1 MISPFL
7 FIFNWSIFNML
18 ILHSTQKL
26 LNTSRLKAS
35 LYISQPTAGQ
45 MLHSWYCT
53 LLSTGFT
60 GKLMVMYVHEP
71 SLLTIICRGK
81 TINGTWDEFRRR
93 LPLLLKKFD
102 FQSSFIELET
112 GLADGYVVS
121 KTNSRSM
128 IAFINSM
135 RLGLEISCS
144 NSGSYD
150 NISQDFLEES
160 MMGYPY
166 QISNISGDYRSAIQY
181 WREQKVI
188 L

>member
-1 MISPFL
+1 
-7 FIFNWSIFNML
+7 ML

-35 LYISQPTAGQ
+35 LYISQATAGQ

-53 LLSTGFT
+53 LLPTGFT

-81 TINGTWDEFRRR
+81 TINGTWEEFRHR
-93 LPLLLKKFD
+93 LSLLLNKYD
-102 FQSSFIELET
+102 FQPSFIELET

-121 KTNSRSM
+121 KTSSRSM
-128 IAFINSM
+128 ISYINQM
-135 RLGLEISCS
+135 KIGLEIDCS
-144 NSGSYD
+144 SVKSYD
-150 NISQDFLEES
+150 NISQNQLEES
-160 MMGYPY
+160 IMTYPY
-166 QISNISGDYRSAIQY
+166 QIGNKSGHYRSAIQY

-188 L
+188 NEY

>member
-1 MISPFL
+1 
-7 FIFNWSIFNML
+7 ML

-35 LYISQPTAGQ
+35 LYISQATAGQ

-53 LLSTGFT
+53 LLPTGFT

-81 TINGTWDEFRRR
+81 TINGTWEEFRRR
-93 LPLLLKKFD
+93 LPLLLKKYD
-102 FQSSFIELET
+102 FQPSFIEQEM

-128 IAFINSM
+128 VAYINQM
-135 RLGLEISCS
+135 KPGLEIHCG

-150 NISQDFLEES
+150 NISQDFLEEC

-166 QISNISGDYRSAIQY
+166 QISNKSGDYRSAIQY

-188 L
+188 NEY